1 MTMTV
6 NQEMTR
12 RRSGSRTGGRKDRLG
27 KTGARGA
34 LTISTFDK
42 QRLSRLLDVLDRDE
56 EEREEVQSLEREI
69 ERGAVMRP
77 EEMPADVVTMNSSV
91 RVTDLESGKSRVY
104 TIVFPSEANYEQGK
118 ISILAPLGVA
128 LLGYRVGDTVECNV
142 PRGVCHL
149 RIDEIVF
156 QPEKAGAYHL

>member
-1 MTMTV
+1 MTV
-6 NQEMTR
+6 NQETTR
-12 RRSGSRTGGRKDRLG
+12 RRPGRGTGGRKGGFR
-27 KTGARGA
+27 KTDARVG
-34 LTISTFDK
+34 LMISTLDK

-56 EEREEVQSLEREI
+56 EEREEIQDLEREI
-69 ERGAVMRP
+69 ERGAVVLP

-91 RVTDLESGKSRVY
+91 RVTDLESGESRIY

-128 LLGYRVGDTVECNV
+128 LLGYRVGDTVAWNV
-142 PRGVCHL
+142 PRGVRNL

-156 QPEKAGAYHL
+156 QPERAGAYHL

>member
-6 NQEMTR
+6 NQETARARAAR
-12 RRSGSRTGGRKDRLG
+12 RTAGRKGGPAKASVRVGLM
-27 KTGARGA
+27 
-34 LTISTFDK
+34 ISTFDK

-56 EEREEVQSLEREI
+56 EAREEVQDLEREI
-69 ERGAVMRP
+69 ERGAVVRP

-91 RVTDLESGKSRVY
+91 RVTDLENAESRVY

-128 LLGYRVGDTVECNV
+128 LLGYRVGDTVEWNV
-142 PRGVCHL
+142 PRGVRTL

-156 QPEKAGAYHL
+156 QPERAGVWHL